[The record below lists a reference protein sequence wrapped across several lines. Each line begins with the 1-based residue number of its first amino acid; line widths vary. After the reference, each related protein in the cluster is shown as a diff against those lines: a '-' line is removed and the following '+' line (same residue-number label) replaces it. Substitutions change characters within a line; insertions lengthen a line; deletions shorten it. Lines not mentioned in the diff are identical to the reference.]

1 MQNHLTNIY
10 SFLVITHKYFAI
22 GTYFEVQLITWAMV
36 HDQVVEWA
44 GHFRLGK
51 PKYCTGTSQ
60 ALHYS
65 WRLLESHVGIKYV
78 FPVGSSG
85 TVGRQHKRG
94 SRSHTVQLF
103 PASHNP
109 VLLTVHGR
117 RLQHPAEDTLFHMA
131 SSSEAPSLKLACS
144 PSLFS
149 AMMELANSS
158 QCCTEAQLSRE
169 IGLKPKCWFYMPKEE
184 LLWTLYLISRL
195 EPEPLSVLP
204 QLCAADSFS
213 LSEHLACM

>member
-1 MQNHLTNIY
+1 MTRSWSELDISDSEDLSIAQ
-10 SFLVITHKYFAI
+10 
-22 GTYFEVQLITWAMV
+22 
-36 HDQVVEWA
+36 
-44 GHFRLGK
+44 
-51 PKYCTGTSQ
+51 GTSQ

-65 WRLLESHVGIKYV
+65 WRLLESHVGIKYI

-103 PASHNP
+103 PTSHNP

-158 QCCTEAQLSRE
+158 RCCTEAQLSRE
-169 IGLKPKCWFYMPKEE
+169 IVLKPKCW
-184 LLWTLYLISRL
+184 LLLYAKGGALMN
-195 EPEPLSVLP
+195 PLS
-204 QLCAADSFS
+204 D
-213 LSEHLACM
+213 